1 MRKRSAV
8 TLLRPL
14 PGGGVRLSERTSAR
28 IRLGLIV
35 ALLTTLAIAASVILR
50 DEMRATVARELSLV
64 LAAHVE
70 VARALLGRADE
81 PRGDT
86 DLARAL
92 ERLSTFSHFGRTG
105 EAYAFDASG
114 VMLSRSRFA
123 REPHAR
129 RWVAQVDGRERVL
142 LRDPGGPLPDGH
154 QPELARRAQPLT
166 RMARAAI
173 AGESGLDVD
182 GYRDYRGVE
191 VVGAWTWL
199 PAYGLGLAFEI
210 DRNEAYALHD
220 GLFSVLTLLYFA
232 CIVAMVIAG
241 RSDRAVQRARSEAAA
256 ARQLGQYTLIR
267 EIGRGGMGV
276 VYEARHA
283 HLRRRTAVKVMRPP
297 ADASL
302 RTEAMLRF
310 EREVQLTSQLSHPNT
325 IIIYD
330 YGQDEEGQFFYAME
344 YVDGVDLERIVRLGG
359 PLHVGRLIFIATQIC
374 GSLAEAHDH
383 SLIHR
388 DIKPANVLVCERG
401 GVLDSVKVL
410 DFGLVKSLL
419 APQVSAA
426 NVLVGT
432 PQYMA
437 PETLRDPTR
446 ADARSDIYS
455 LGALLYWLATGH
467 VPFENVPLLEAVD
480 ARRGERL
487 RLPSSLRPD
496 LPVDIER
503 IILRCMARDPFER
516 PSTMAELAREL
527 RACRDCG
534 TWTPEDA
541 RRYWREQGALLKPDQ
556 VAAPEVPTVV
566 AT

>member
-1 MRKRSAV
+1 
-8 TLLRPL
+8 
-14 PGGGVRLSERTSAR
+14 
-28 IRLGLIV
+28 
-35 ALLTTLAIAASVILR
+35 
-50 DEMRATVARELSLV
+50 
-64 LAAHVE
+64 
-70 VARALLGRADE
+70 
-81 PRGDT
+81 
-86 DLARAL
+86 
-92 ERLSTFSHFGRTG
+92 
-105 EAYAFDASG
+105 
-114 VMLSRSRFA
+114 
-123 REPHAR
+123 
-129 RWVAQVDGRERVL
+129 
-142 LRDPGGPLPDGH
+142 
-154 QPELARRAQPLT
+154 
-166 RMARAAI
+166 
-173 AGESGLDVD
+173 
-182 GYRDYRGVE
+182 
-191 VVGAWTWL
+191 
-199 PAYGLGLAFEI
+199 
-210 DRNEAYALHD
+210 
-220 GLFSVLTLLYFA
+220 
-232 CIVAMVIAG
+232 
-241 RSDRAVQRARSEAAA
+241 
-256 ARQLGQYTLIR
+256 
-267 EIGRGGMGV
+267 
-276 VYEARHA
+276 
-283 HLRRRTAVKVMRPP
+283 
-297 ADASL
+297 
-302 RTEAMLRF
+302 MLRF

-330 YGQDEEGQFFYAME
+330 YGQDQEGQFFYAME
-344 YVDGVDLERIVRLGG
+344 YVDGVDLERIVRLDG
-359 PLHVGRLIFIATQIC
+359 PLHIGRLIFIATQIC

-480 ARRGERL
+480 SRRGERL
-487 RLPSSLRPD
+487 RLPSSLRRD

-534 TWTPEDA
+534 SWTPEDA
-541 RRYWREQGALLKPDQ
+541 RRYWREQGSRLKPEE
-556 VAAPEVPTVV
+556 VAAPEVPTVA